1 MEVYNVIEDAK
12 KSKYTDIVVKKL
24 PNGCAFL
31 AVVWKKT
38 NKVVSV
44 YFRGLS
50 IQKIGSFNTKDKKKK
65 KLFDKVVAEHFQE
78 IV

>member
-1 MEVYNVIEDAK
+1 MKDIAIENAR

-24 PNGCAFL
+24 PNGCALL

-65 KLFDKVVAEHFQE
+65 RIFDKVVAEHFQE

>member
-1 MEVYNVIEDAK
+1 MKDIAIENAR

-24 PNGCAFL
+24 PDGCAFL

-44 YFRGLS
+44 YFRCLT

-78 IV
+78 IA